1 MKDLELAKTLIRPG
15 SLFVDDLAK
24 SKNFSNEGYG
34 SVARVYI
41 VCEEDMGI
49 IKEFQCWM
57 IENYPV
63 KEVMEIKGADHMAM
77 FSKPQELTHRLLE
90 IAHKHAWYVSW

>member
-1 MKDLELAKTLIRPG
+1 
-15 SLFVDDLAK
+15 
-24 SKNFSNEGYG
+24 
-34 SVARVYI
+34 
-41 VCEEDMGI
+41 MGI

-90 IAHKHAWYVSW
+90 IAHKHA